1 MQRKSL
7 TDVSV
12 PMALMLS
19 AMLAVNINAEA
30 GTRTYEDAARIAAN
44 YVELPS
50 MRNMPSTRAPAMR
63 TTSQRLSLKTSAM
76 IQRYI
81 PTSAS
86 YPPTN
91 GAR

>member
-30 GTRTYEDAARIAAN
+30 GTRTYEYAARIAAN
-44 YVELPS
+44 YVELPA
-50 MRNMPSTRAPAMR
+50 MRNMPPTRAPAMR
-63 TTSQRLSLKTSAM
+63 TTSLRLSLKTSAM